1 MTALGCAEGDLE
13 ERLTRGPGV
22 TITHR
27 PSGVRVQCCREKSQ
41 ALNRFLARRLLLD
54 ELEARG
60 QNKTRHQVKAERI
73 REEKRRRRA
82 LGKTGDPFQL
92 RPLQSPEHGQPP
104 HGLSRLLGKLGP

>member
-1 MTALGCAEGDLE
+1 VHC
-13 ERLTRGPGV
+13 
-22 TITHR
+22 
-27 PSGVRVQCCREKSQ
+27 SRENSQ

-82 LGKTGDPFQL
+82 PGKTSDPFQL
-92 RPLQSPEHGQPP
+92 RPLQSPEHGQAPR
-104 HGLSRLLGKLGP
+104 GLSRLLGELGS